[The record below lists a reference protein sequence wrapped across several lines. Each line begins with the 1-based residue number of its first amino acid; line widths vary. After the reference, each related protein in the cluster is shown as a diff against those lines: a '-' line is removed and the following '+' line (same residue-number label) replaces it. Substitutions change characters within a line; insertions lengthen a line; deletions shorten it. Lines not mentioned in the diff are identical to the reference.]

1 MKKVLIV
8 SAHDTVVESVAN
20 KYLLEDLKAKLP
32 EAVFDDLDAQYA
44 DFQFDV
50 KAEQKKMEEA
60 DIIVLQFPLY
70 WYSMPALLHRWM
82 EQTFTHGWSHGTTG
96 QALQGKTL
104 IASFTTGAPE
114 GAYTPEGFMKHDL
127 QDYFYTL
134 ECTCILTGMNW
145 GGLVV
150 TQGVSYTDRKPEN
163 EGTTRE
169 KMAAHADKLIAKL
182 NTI

>member
-8 SAHDTVVESVAN
+8 SAHDTVVDSVAN
-20 KYLLEDLKAKLP
+20 KFLLEDLHAKLP

-70 WYSMPALLHRWM
+70 WYAMPALMQRWM
-82 EQTFTHGWSHGTTG
+82 EQTFLHGWAFGSTGT
-96 QALQGKTL
+96 ALQGKTL

-114 GAYTPEGFMKHDL
+114 AAYAHDGFMRHEIPE
-127 QDYFYTL
+127 YFYNL

-145 GGLVV
+145 GGMVF
-150 TQGVSYTDRKPEN
+150 TYGVSYADRKPEN
-163 EGTTRE
+163 EGLTRE
-169 KMAAHADKLIAKL
+169 KMVAHADRLIAKL
-182 NTI
+182 NSI